1 MSFGFRNRIHWR
13 RDWVTAWDPFDIA
26 TSAGFT
32 QLLRVYVCPE
42 EEVTVFSHMPARILS
57 SACSVVA
64 VVRAK

>member
-1 MSFGFRNRIHWR
+1 M
-13 RDWVTAWDPFDIA
+13 
-26 TSAGFT
+26 
-32 QLLRVYVCPE
+32 QLPRVYVCPE